1 MEIIIKHTKRAVV
14 TVFGFV
20 LLILG
25 IIMLVTPGPGW
36 LFIILGLGVL
46 ATEYAWAHHLLHKA
60 KLHYEKT
67 KQKALAKLTS
77 RKTPEQSNKKPNTNK
92 PNSK

>member
-14 TVFGFV
+14 SVFGFG

-36 LFIILGLGVL
+36 LFIVLGLGVL
-46 ATEYAWAHHLLHKA
+46 ATEYVWAHHLLQKA
-60 KLHYEKT
+60 KHHYEST
-67 KQKALAKLTS
+67 KEKAKRKLT
-77 RKTPEQSNKKPNTNK
+77 KT
-92 PNSK
+92 NSK